1 VRTLPSIGA
10 FDMNLIGA
18 QIGLYVVGY
27 VPSVDHHHDS
37 LIAMSTPSSKRYRHG
52 RCRAAQRSKGR

>member
-1 VRTLPSIGA
+1 
-10 FDMNLIGA
+10 MNLIGA